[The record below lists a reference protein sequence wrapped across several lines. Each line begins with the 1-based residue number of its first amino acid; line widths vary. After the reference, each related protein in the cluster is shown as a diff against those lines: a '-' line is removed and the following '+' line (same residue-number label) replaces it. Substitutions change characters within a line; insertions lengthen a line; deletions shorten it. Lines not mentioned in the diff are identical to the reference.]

1 MTVGTM
7 NRTNKAYIGH
17 FHIPLKNRVSRLLD
31 LTADAIL
38 SNNANRTGWVNGND
52 YEQTCETFGMIQFSP
67 AFFKPLGMMEFN
79 GTFARE
85 QRLRHQFVAESQ
97 GTLMAVLPIHTREER
112 DLFQLL
118 VTSSPLFADPARQPN
133 WVSLAVIWAG
143 HADGRKI
150 FYKLPEHLKVYY
162 KTWTDFCNEH
172 NTVALNV
179 EASQRIRALV
189 RSIPANIPINAP
201 TAVPTT
207 LRDSLTICPSVD
219 ITEVSSWQIGKIL
232 ADHTLQ
238 QSAVHYLYA
247 DAVQARATVAGPSR
261 AAKRKTTDDN
271 ITTGEAVVSAKRRT
285 NKPRKCRNCQ
295 SSECPGRWSVSKC
308 PIPLNPGI

>member
-17 FHIPLKNRVSRLLD
+17 FHILLKNCISRLLD

-38 SNNANRTGWVNGND
+38 SDNANRTGWVNGND
-52 YEQTCETFGMIQFSP
+52 YEQTCETFRMIQFSP

-85 QRLRHQFVAESQ
+85 QRLRRQFVAESQ

-179 EASQRIRALV
+179 EASQRIRALFH
-189 RSIPANIPINAP
+189 
-201 TAVPTT
+201 
-207 LRDSLTICPSVD
+207 DSLTICPSVD

-261 AAKRKTTDDN
+261 AAKRKTTGDN
-271 ITTGEAVVSAKRRT
+271 ITTGEAAVSAKRRT

-295 SSECPGRWSVSKC
+295 SSECPG
-308 PIPLNPGI
+308 